1 VIYDGAGVANYPKKI
16 SKFLKVKQR
25 FDLPPPATR
34 QDRNLHLKNAII
46 LGTIEQ
52 SPNWTT
58 VIELVPAIEKWI
70 KSMRNTLR
78 SLLIAG
84 ITIPAAPW
92 SLVHAQVCC
101 EPAYSVKSQVVMEE
115 QLETRY
121 RVVYR
126 PIFEEQE
133 ITSLRPVM
141 RTRMEK
147 RQFTTQ
153 VPVTETSTVEEKY
166 TVMKAVTKREWED
179 RSYQETTY
187 VTETAEREE
196 AYLTYQPVVE
206 TQYQTQ
212 QHVVQR
218 PITETQ
224 YQTQQYTTYQPV
236 TTMQTAVVDQ
246 GQYVAQQFYQPG
258 DVRYGLRYQ
267 QGGLSVDPTGMA
279 AYRRGGFGWVP
290 YSAPGQTF
298 AQLQYQ
304 SNPVQVAVPQTTYMP
319 QVVQQQVP
327 IQVTRVESQV
337 VQEQVP
343 VNVTKYQ
350 PVEQRRRV
358 PYSVQKPVTRYIE
371 NKVPV
376 DKVEWVE
383 QEMVRPKTVQRT
395 SYKLETVER
404 EVPVQFYETEAVKT
418 KVRVP
423 RQVAEYEPYTV
434 RRLVPRTVQMPT
446 TLSYVDPYA
455 VPLSQGRSSW
465 MPIIG
470 SETVISLG
478 AGVPVPSSSSSI
490 PAPQQSVKKF
500 EATERPAER
509 SAEKPTT
516 EGKEPESVEPPAA
529 EIELSPSDGKDSPKA

>member
-1 VIYDGAGVANYPKKI
+1 
-16 SKFLKVKQR
+16 
-25 FDLPPPATR
+25 
-34 QDRNLHLKNAII
+34 
-46 LGTIEQ
+46 
-52 SPNWTT
+52 
-58 VIELVPAIEKWI
+58 
-70 KSMRNTLR
+70 MRNTLR
-78 SLLIAG
+78 SLLLAG
-84 ITIPAAPW
+84 LAIQVAPW
-92 SLVHAQVCC
+92 SLASAQVCC

-133 ITSLRPVM
+133 IASQRPVLK
-141 RTRMEK
+141 TRMEK

-153 VPVTETSTVEEKY
+153 VPVTETSTIEEKY
-166 TVMKAVTKREWED
+166 TVMKPVTKREWED

-212 QHVVQR
+212 QYVVQR
-218 PITETQ
+218 PVTETQ

-258 DVRYGLRYQ
+258 DTRYGLRYLP
-267 QGGLSVDPTGMA
+267 GGMNVDPTGMA

-290 YSAPGQTF
+290 YTSPGQTF

-304 SNPVQVAVPQTTYMP
+304 PNPVQVAVPQTSYMP

-327 IQVTRVESQV
+327 VQVTRVENQL
-337 VQEQVP
+337 VQQQVP
-343 VNVTKYQ
+343 VNVTKMQ

-358 PYSVQKPVTRYIE
+358 PYAVQKPVTRYVE

-395 SYKLETVER
+395 SYKLETVEK
-404 EVPVQFYETEAVKT
+404 EVPVQFYETEEVKT
-418 KVRVP
+418 KVRVRRDVP
-423 RQVAEYEPYTV
+423 EYEPYTV
-434 RRLVPRTVQMPT
+434 RRLVPRTVQSPV

-455 VPLSQGRSSW
+455 VPLSQGRTSW

-470 SETVISLG
+470 SERVLSVG
-478 AGVPVPSSSSSI
+478 PGVPVQGSSASPSSS
-490 PAPQQSVKKF
+490 APQQSVKKF
-500 EATERPAER
+500 EAV
-509 SAEKPTT
+509 EKPAA
-516 EGKEPESVEPPAA
+516 GADADKEPESVAPPAA
-529 EIELSPSDGKDSPKA
+529 EIELSPSDGNDAPKA